1 MADGKGG
8 EEWRLAAE
16 DESLL
21 VTGRGLP
28 EPDPPGSP
36 YQTQAASGPASSS
49 GPLIV
54 PLGLCLMHYNE
65 SPGAPRWPGGGGDCG
80 VGPPPTLSLSVTH
93 MAGSTA
99 APSMPV
105 MSFHNVL
112 VLFFCFI
119 LHVFHS
125 YSDFV
130 SSRDFKVREVMI
142 ILII

>member
-1 MADGKGG
+1 M
-8 EEWRLAAE
+8 AAE

-65 SPGAPRWPGGGGDCG
+65 SPGAPRWPGGGGDSAA
-80 VGPPPTLSLSVTH
+80 VVPPPTLSLSVTH

-99 APSMPV
+99 APSMSV
-105 MSFHNVL
+105 MWFHNVF
-112 VLFFCFI
+112 VYFFVI
-119 LHVFHS
+119 S
-125 YSDFV
+125 YTSLTTTLTLSAAV
-130 SSRDFKVREVMI
+130 ISKSEK
-142 ILII
+142 